1 MFKKLKIKFVMT
13 NIVSITT
20 ILVIIFFGIY
30 LSVKAFLKLQADII
44 LYTIANEE
52 KLNSNFDSGFVR
64 FFSIKI
70 DTSGKIIGYLM
81 NINISSEEM
90 ETLKEKVI
98 EKGETRGKIS
108 NDKFFENSQG
118 IWIYNCIS

>member
-1 MFKKLKIKFVMT
+1 MT

-64 FFSIKI
+64 FFSIK
-70 DTSGKIIGYLM
+70 
-81 NINISSEEM
+81 
-90 ETLKEKVI
+90 
-98 EKGETRGKIS
+98 
-108 NDKFFENSQG
+108 
-118 IWIYNCIS
+118 